1 MMEREVKKYCLQN
14 KQLLG
19 KINGSLGDQMRATKA
34 CDKVCVGVV
43 PAPRVRVPL
52 PWLGTPREGIH
63 SCEALFYGGPA
74 CRQIQVIQ
82 RKPSPAFVDF

>member
-19 KINGSLGDQMRATKA
+19 KINGSLGDQMRAVKA

-43 PAPRVRVPL
+43 PTPWVKVPL
-52 PWLGTPREGIH
+52 PWKYSFFGPTFQAEFL
-63 SCEALFYGGPA
+63 EALF
-74 CRQIQVIQ
+74 
-82 RKPSPAFVDF
+82 

>member
-19 KINGSLGDQMRATKA
+19 KINGSLGDQMRAMKA

-43 PAPRVRVPL
+43 PTPWVKVPL

-63 SCEALFYGGPA
+63 SHEALF
-74 CRQIQVIQ
+74 
-82 RKPSPAFVDF
+82 